1 MAIVTI
7 GRLSQEILKMLSGG
21 EIQVAG
27 NITQN
32 EIKISIGQAINSL
45 LKTEHFQVNEKMGE
59 KIPNGSVLAL
69 YEGITPVSWVT
80 GRSKA
85 TLPIKPLKLP
95 RNMGVWSIF
104 FSDDPSKEFIPLQMG
119 QTNLIQSQ
127 PMINGLLGQIGYET
141 LGLELNF
148 TKDLPLL
155 YPGKTLSMRLAVMDI
170 SQYGDWDILPV
181 LPEQEFQIKDM
192 VIKMY
197 SGVGIGDRLVDATT
211 KEQQNIPVTQ
221 QQQS

>member
-7 GRLSQEILKMLSGG
+7 GRLSQEVLKMLSGG
-21 EIQVAG
+21 EIQVSG
-27 NITQN
+27 NISQN
-32 EIKISIGQAINSL
+32 EIKISIGQAINTL

-59 KIPNGSVLAL
+59 RIPNGSVLAL
-69 YEGITPVSWVT
+69 YEGVFPVSWVT

-85 TLPIKPLKLP
+85 TLPIKPIKLP

-104 FSDDPSKEFIPLQMG
+104 FSDDPSREFIPLQMG
-119 QTNLIQSQ
+119 QSNLIQSQ

-141 LGLELNF
+141 FGLELIF

-155 YPGKTLSMRLAVMDI
+155 YPGKTLSMRLVVMDI

-181 LPEQEFQIKDM
+181 LPEQEFQIKEM
-192 VIKMY
+192 VLKMY